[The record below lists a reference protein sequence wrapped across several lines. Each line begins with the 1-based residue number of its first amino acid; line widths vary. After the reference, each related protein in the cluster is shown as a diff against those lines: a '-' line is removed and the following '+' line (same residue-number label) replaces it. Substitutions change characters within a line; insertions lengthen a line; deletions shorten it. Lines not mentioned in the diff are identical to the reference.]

1 MNAVIQA
8 RDGDGLDKIVVVAM
22 ETYIGLEYVL
32 EVELPRTC

>member
-8 RDGDGLDKIVVVAM
+8 RDGDGLDKMVAVAT
-22 ETYIGLEYVL
+22 EKYIDLEYIL